1 MDGATSRAPLPAT
14 LPATLRSRPVLLL
27 IAGTLLVSLI
37 LGAAFIKLHRT
48 EDLRGAAVERPA
60 HPLTDAQAKDQVVTT
75 ARQFVAAGRFKGA
88 TGSYILMACEEGED
102 PVYQGSLYLNFN
114 LPTIRETPAYFREI
128 ARNLAKSG
136 WREGV
141 PPGHHPGGKTLSK
154 DGVAAV
160 YYRHPDV
167 PGRGVLQI
175 YGECR
180 NVADHRFDDSGFLDV
195 TRELTAGQR

>member
-1 MDGATSRAPLPAT
+1 MDGATLRAA
-14 LPATLRSRPVLLL
+14 LPATLRSRPAQLLMV
-27 IAGTLLVSLI
+27 GTLLVSLI
-37 LGAAFIKLHRT
+37 LGAVFITLHRT

-60 HPLTDAQAKDQVVTT
+60 HPLTDAQAKEQVVTT
-75 ARQFVAAGRFKGA
+75 ARQFVAAGRFKRA
-88 TGSYILMACEEGED
+88 TGSYILMACREDED
-102 PVYQGSLYLNFN
+102 PIYQGSLYLNFD

-141 PPGHHPGGKTLSK
+141 PPGHHPGGKTLSR

-160 YYRHPDV
+160 YYRHPDL

-180 NVADHRFDDSGFLDV
+180 DVADHRLDDTGFLDV
-195 TRELTAGQR
+195 TRELTAGRR

>member
-1 MDGATSRAPLPAT
+1 MDSAV
-14 LPATLRSRPVLLL
+14 LRSRPVQLLT
-27 IAGTLLVSLI
+27 AGALLVSLVFGI
-37 LGAAFIKLHRT
+37 TFVALHHIK
-48 EDLRGAAVERPA
+48 DLRGEAVEAPT
-60 HPLTDAQAKDQVVTT
+60 HPLTDDQSKDQVLAS
-75 ARQFVAAGRFKGA
+75 ARQFVAAGRLKGA
-88 TGSYILMACEEGED
+88 TGSYLLMPCRED
-102 PVYQGSLYLNFN
+102 DDPLYQGSLYVNFD

-128 ARNLAKSG
+128 ARNLSGGG

-141 PPGHHPGGKTLSK
+141 PPGHHPGGKVLAK

-180 NVADHRFDDSGFLDV
+180 NVADHRMDPTGFIDV
-195 TRELTAGQR
+195 SRELYAGRP

>member
-1 MDGATSRAPLPAT
+1 MASAV
-14 LPATLRSRPVLLL
+14 LRSRPVQLL
-27 IAGTLLVSLI
+27 IAGTLMVSLVF
-37 LGAAFIKLHRT
+37 GAAFIVLHRT
-48 EDLRGAAVERPA
+48 KDLRGPAVERPA
-60 HPLTDAQAKDQVVTT
+60 HPLTDEQSREQVLHT
-75 ARQFVAAGRFKGA
+75 ARQFVAAGRLRA
-88 TGSYILMACEEGED
+88 VSGSYLLMPCREGEE
-102 PVYQGSLYLNFN
+102 PMYQGSLYLNFD

-128 ARNLAKSG
+128 ARNLYRGG

-141 PPGHHPGGKTLSK
+141 PPGHHPGGKTLSN

-180 NVADHRFDDSGFLDV
+180 DVADHRMDHIGFVDV
-195 TRELTAGQR
+195 SRELTSGRP